1 MRKWIFGLLFIGLAS
16 LTFAQD
22 RPKEDVRTV
31 ELEGVILTS
40 PNYAYLAEVQDVAS
54 SEIVQKLERKVA
66 TFDIKE
72 SPMYNKID
80 KAYEVFFSNSKGKIV
95 ATYDEN
101 GKILSAFEKF
111 GDVVVPDPIR
121 NTVVQAYPD
130 WKMNSNKY
138 LVTYY
143 HDKGAKKVYHFQ
155 LEKNNKKKNLKMTWE
170 GLPL

>member
-1 MRKWIFGLLFIGLAS
+1 MRKAVFGLLFLGLAS
-16 LTFAQD
+16 LAYAQD
-22 RPKEDVRTV
+22 RPQEDVREV
-31 ELEGVILTS
+31 VLEGVTLTS
-40 PNYAYLAEVQDVAS
+40 PNYDYLAEVQDPEAS
-54 SEIVQKLERKVA
+54 QTVKKLERKA
-66 TFDIKE
+66 ANFDIKE
-72 SPMYNKID
+72 SPVYNKID

-95 ATYDEN
+95 ATYDED

-111 GDVVVPDPIR
+111 GDIIVPESIR

-155 LEKNNKKKNLKMTWE
+155 IEKDNMKKNLKMTWVGIE
-170 GLPL
+170 

>member
-1 MRKWIFGLLFIGLAS
+1 MRKAVFGLLFLGLAS
-16 LTFAQD
+16 LAYAQD
-22 RPKEDVRTV
+22 SPQEDVREV
-31 ELEGVILTS
+31 VLEGVTLTS
-40 PNYAYLAEVQDVAS
+40 PNYDYLAEVQDPEAS
-54 SEIVQKLERKVA
+54 QTVKKLERKA
-66 TFDIKE
+66 ANFDIKE
-72 SPMYNKID
+72 SPVYNKID

-95 ATYDEN
+95 ATYDED

-111 GDVVVPDPIR
+111 GDIIVPESIR

-155 LEKNNKKKNLKMTWE
+155 IEKDNMKKNLKMTWVGIE
-170 GLPL
+170 

>member
-1 MRKWIFGLLFIGLAS
+1 MRKLVFGLILLGFAS
-16 LTFAQD
+16 LTYAQD
-22 RPKEDVRTV
+22 RPKSDDRTV
-31 ELEGVILTS
+31 ELEGVVLTA
-40 PNYAYLAEVQDVAS
+40 PNYAYLAEVQDEQS
-54 SEIVQKLERKVA
+54 SPIVKKLERKAA
-66 TFDIKE
+66 TFNIKE

-111 GDVVVPDPIR
+111 GDIVVPDPIR

>member
-1 MRKWIFGLLFIGLAS
+1 MRKWIFGLVFLGFAS

-22 RPKEDVRTV
+22 RPSDDRTV
-31 ELEGVILTS
+31 ELEGVVLTA
-40 PNYAYLAEVQDVAS
+40 PNYAYLAEVQDEAS
-54 SEIVQKLERKVA
+54 SDIFKKLESKA
-66 TFDIKE
+66 ANFDIKE

-111 GDVVVPDPIR
+111 GDVIVPDPIR
-121 NTVVQAYPD
+121 NTVYQAYPD

-138 LVTYY
+138 VVTYY
-143 HDKGAKKVYHFQ
+143 HDKGAKKTYHFQ
-155 LEKNNKKKNLKMTWE
+155 IEKNNKKKNLKLTWE
-170 GLPL
+170 GMEL